1 MRWRASWIALS
12 LAIFGLSAKADAAPP
27 DGGSHTEIAARW
39 HAEIAM
45 ASQKFN
51 IPEAWIEAVI
61 QAESGG
67 ETMFDGRPITSP
79 KGAMGLMQL
88 MPQTYTDMRNR
99 YSLGADPYDPANNIM
114 AGTAYLR
121 LTYDAFGYPGL
132 FAAYN
137 AGPDRY
143 IRSLAGEN
151 LPSET
156 KLYLAKLVRLTTN
169 QPVAP
174 PSVFVPLGDGLVRQA
189 EGDAHS
195 IFVPLD

>member
-1 MRWRASWIALS
+1 MRWQAGRIVLNLALVGFATTAQAVP
-12 LAIFGLSAKADAAPP
+12 LN
-27 DGGSHTEIAARW
+27 GGSHTEIAIRW
-39 HAEIAM
+39 QSEIAN
-45 ASQKFN
+45 ASRKFN

-67 ETMFDGRPITSP
+67 EAMLDGRPTTSP

-99 YSLGADPYDPANNIM
+99 YGLGTDPYDPADNIM

-156 KLYLAKLVRLTTN
+156 KLYLAKLVRLTTD
-169 QPVAP
+169 QPVTP
-174 PSVFVPLGDGLVRQA
+174 PSVFVTLGDGLVGRA
-189 EGDAHS
+189 EGDTHG
-195 IFVPLD
+195 IFVPLE